1 MSSNKKYWKSVE
13 ELNEN
18 SSIVEALQ
26 QNEFVEEI
34 PTDDFLGDKESLESS
49 STSRR
54 DFLKYVGFSTAAAS
68 LAACEGPVIKSIP
81 YVVQP
86 TEIVPGVANYYAT
99 TIADGFDFAS
109 VLVKTREGRPI
120 KIENNTDAATNG
132 TANARVNASVLG
144 LYDNLRVKSPMKGE
158 SKISWDT
165 FLSETTSKLKGLNGK
180 QIVLLTQSMP
190 SPSTNKLIAEFKAKY
205 GNVNHVAYDA
215 VSESATLDAYQAK
228 YGSRGMA
235 NYDFSKAMT
244 IVSVGADFLG
254 DWQGGGFESAYAK
267 KRIPENGKM
276 SRHIQ
281 FESNMTLSGANAD
294 KRVPLTP
301 SEQKLALAKLYSSIT
316 GNSVGSISLPEAL
329 DKAVQAAANELSK
342 AGSNAVVV
350 TGIQDVDAQ
359 TTVLEINAHLRSKA
373 FDPKT
378 TIKTRQGSAKAITQL
393 VADMKAGKVGAII
406 MNGVNP
412 MYTLPN
418 AADFAEGLAKTD
430 LSVAFSMKQDETS
443 TKCHYIAA
451 APHYLESWGDVELK
465 AGHYSMMQPT
475 IRPLFDTKQF
485 QEILMS
491 WTETSGAYRDYL
503 KSVWTQSILNGA
515 SFNKAVQDGV
525 FVVGTSG
532 NGSGSTGSS
541 TTTETSTTEL
551 KDKKDRTFLGG
562 VIHDVA
568 VGVGIKDEDK
578 DEYVTTTT
586 STTVNNTSDS
596 INVASVL
603 TGGAAARALAQTKL
617 VEGMELSLYT
627 KTGMGDGQQAN
638 NPWLQEFPDP
648 ITRTTW
654 DNYLTISQADADT
667 LEIKNWNVANG
678 GLNGSYAKV
687 SVNGAEAI
695 TLPVIIQPGQAKG
708 SVGLAFGY
716 GRTSNALK
724 DEMKTGVN
732 AYPLY
737 QGFNAVQNVTIEKVA
752 GEHEF
757 ACVQLHNT
765 LMGRGDIIKE
775 TRLEIFNTY
784 GKEDEEHG
792 WNKTPNVSLNHVETP
807 VTSPDVDLWDEFDR
821 SIGHH
826 FNLSIDLNA
835 CTGCGACVIAC
846 HAENNVPVVGKSEMR
861 RSRDMHWLRID
872 RYYSHQDTFSEDI
885 EEKEATD
892 GLGLGNYV
900 FGDGQ
905 SDGSLSTFARLEDP
919 ADNPQV
925 VFQPVMCQHCNH
937 APCETVCPVAAT
949 VHGRQGQNQM
959 AYNRCVGTRYCAN
972 NCPYKVRRFNW
983 FLYNKNDEFDY
994 YMNDDLGRMVL
1005 NPDVVVRSRGVMEKC
1020 SMCIQ
1025 KTQKTIL
1032 DAKRDGRE
1040 IKDGEFET
1048 ACSAACGNGAM
1059 IFGDVNDKD
1068 SKISALKEDDRM
1080 YHMLEYVGTKPNVI
1094 YQTKVRNT

>member
-26 QNEFVEEI
+26 QNEFVEAI
-34 PTDDFLGDKESLESS
+34 PTDEFLGDKESLESS

-81 YVVQP
+81 YIVQP
-86 TEIVPGVANYYAT
+86 TEIIPGVANYYAT
-99 TIADGFDFAS
+99 TIADGYDFTS

-120 KIENNTDAATNG
+120 KIENNTDAGTNG
-132 TANARVNASVLG
+132 VANARVNASVLG

-158 SKISWDT
+158 SSISWDT
-165 FLSETTSKLKGLNGK
+165 FMSETTSKLNGLNGK
-180 QIVLLTQSMP
+180 AIVLLTQSMP
-190 SPSTNKLIAEFKAKY
+190 SPSINKLIAEFKSKY
-205 GNVNHVAYDA
+205 GNVSHVAYDA
-215 VSESATLDAYQAK
+215 ISESATLDAYEAK
-228 YGSRGMA
+228 YGTRGMA
-235 NYDFSKAMT
+235 NYDFSKAKT
-244 IVSVGADFLG
+244 IVSIGADFLG
-254 DWQGGGFESAYAK
+254 DWQGGGFESEYAK
-267 KRIPENGKM
+267 KRIPTHGKM

-281 FESNMTLSGANAD
+281 FESNMSLSGANAD

-301 SEQKLALAKLYSSIT
+301 SQQKLALAKLYSEVT
-316 GNSVGSISLPEAL
+316 GNSAGGVKLPEGLDAAVKAAAKEISL
-329 DKAVQAAANELSK
+329 

-350 TGIQDVDAQ
+350 TGIQDVNAQ
-359 TTVLEINAHLRSKA
+359 TVVLEINSYLRSKA
-373 FDPKT
+373 FDPET
-378 TIKTRQGSAKAITQL
+378 TIKTRQGSDKAVMQL
-393 VADMKAGKVGAII
+393 VSDMKAGKVGAVI
-406 MNGVNP
+406 MSGVNP
-412 MYTLPN
+412 LYTLPN
-418 AADFAEGLAKTD
+418 ASDFKDGLAKTE

-443 TKCHYIAA
+443 INCQYIAA
-451 APHYLESWGDVELK
+451 APHYLESWGDVEMK
-465 AGHYSMMQPT
+465 AGHYSLMQPT

-485 QEILMS
+485 QEVLMG
-491 WTETSGAYRDYL
+491 WTGSTGSYRDYL
-503 KSVWTQSILNGA
+503 KSVWTQTVLNGS

-525 FVVGTSG
+525 FVTAIAGG
-532 NGSGSTGSS
+532 RNGSNGSS
-541 TTTETSTTEL
+541 TTVESTTEL

-578 DEYVTTTT
+578 DEYVTSTS
-586 STTVNNTSDS
+586 STTNGN
-596 INVASVL
+596 
-603 TGGAAARALAQTKL
+603 GGAGVLAASGGEAARALAKSTKGGDL
-617 VEGMELSLYT
+617 ELSLYT
-627 KTGMGDGQQAN
+627 KVGMGDGQQAN

-654 DNYLTISQADADT
+654 DNYITVSKADAESYK
-667 LEIKNWNVANG
+667 LINENAANG
-678 GLNGSYAKV
+678 GLNGSYV
-687 SVNGAEAI
+687 DVTVNGV
-695 TLPVIIQPGQAKG
+695 TVSNVPVIIQPGQAVG
-708 SVGLAFGY
+708 SVGMAFGF
-716 GRTSNALK
+716 GRTAGLK
-724 DEMKTGVN
+724 TEMQTGVS

-737 QGFNAVQNVTIEKVA
+737 QDFNTSQDVTISKVA
-752 GEHEF
+752 GVHEF

-775 TRLEIFNTY
+775 TSLEIFNTKN
-784 GKEDEEHG
+784 KEH
-792 WNKTPNVSLNHVETP
+792 WNAIPKVSLNHIETP

-821 SIGHH
+821 SVGHH

-835 CTGCGACVIAC
+835 CTGCGSCVIAC

-872 RYYSHQDTFSEDI
+872 RYYSSEDTFEGDN
-885 EEKEATD
+885 EKKD
-892 GLGLGNYV
+892 NISGL
-900 FGDGQ
+900 
-905 SDGSLSTFARLEDP
+905 SSSLSEFGEMEHP

-925 VFQPVMCQHCNH
+925 AFQPVMCQHCNH

-949 VHGRQGQNQM
+949 AHGRQGQNHM

-1005 NPDVVVRSRGVMEKC
+1005 NPDVTVRSRGVMEKC
-1020 SMCIQ
+1020 SMCMQ

-1032 DAKRDGRE
+1032 DAKRDGRLV
-1040 IKDGEFET
+1040 KDGEFQT

-1059 IFGDVNDKD
+1059 IFGDINDKD
-1068 SKISALKEDDRM
+1068 SKITALKEDDRM
-1080 YHMLEYVGTKPNVI
+1080 YHLLEHVGTKPNVI
-1094 YQTKVRNT
+1094 YQTKVRNTSKA